1 MCKMKQEKALTLSTL
16 FSSAVNLS
24 ALSLFPE
31 AAAAISACSP
41 VLQRSMELALSS
53 MGASRMT
60 DREKQ
65 RIGDTI
71 KYAINIAV
79 RNIETG
85 RSIKQKELEGQ
96 EVEALIEIV
105 CRAAAEDAQELKEKA
120 YASLI
125 GNFAFQDKFDIGA
138 LSNLAKILKDTPLD
152 ELCLIAALHGQET
165 INYEPVYNAL
175 LNSGDLVA
183 GELVNHFLSLRNRG
197 ITVRTYPF
205 TTNHTIGSVKLSTYG
220 EEFFELA
227 NLNELDPEESSRL
240 KDCLNLYLQ
249 NATRP

>member
-1 MCKMKQEKALTLSTL
+1 MCKMKKEKASTLSAL
-16 FSSAVNLS
+16 FSSALNLS
-24 ALSLFPE
+24 ALSLLPE

-105 CRAAAEDAQELKEKA
+105 CRAAEDAQELKEKA

-183 GELVNHFLSLRNRG
+183 GELVNHFLSLRNQG

-205 TTNHTIGSVKLSTYG
+205 TTNHTIGSVKLSAYG
-220 EEFFELA
+220 ERFCELA

-249 NATRP
+249 NATQP